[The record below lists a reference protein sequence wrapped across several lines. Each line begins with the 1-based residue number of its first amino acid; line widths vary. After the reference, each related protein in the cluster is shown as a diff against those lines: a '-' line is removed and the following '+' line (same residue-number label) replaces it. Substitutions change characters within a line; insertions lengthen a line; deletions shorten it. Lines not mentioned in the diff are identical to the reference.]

1 MKKRN
6 YYVYIVANKNNTVL
20 YTGVTND
27 LRRRIHEHKT
37 KLNKGFT
44 AKYNVYKLV
53 YFEQYTDIGVT
64 ILREKRI
71 KKWKR
76 EWKERLIQEK
86 NPGWIDLACDLYQH
100 IDQVKN
106 NIAIGYRI
114 GKDGF
119 LLSQE

>member
-6 YYVYIVANKNNTVL
+6 YYVYIVTNKNNTVL
-20 YTGVTND
+20 YTGVTNN
-27 LRRRIHEHKT
+27 LKRRIYEHKT

-53 YFEQYTDIGVT
+53 YFEHFVSIKEA

-76 EWKERLIQEK
+76 EWKERLIREK
-86 NPGWIDLACDLYQH
+86 NPEWIDLTS
-100 IDQVKN
+100 N
-106 NIAIGYRI
+106 
-114 GKDGF
+114 
-119 LLSQE
+119 LS